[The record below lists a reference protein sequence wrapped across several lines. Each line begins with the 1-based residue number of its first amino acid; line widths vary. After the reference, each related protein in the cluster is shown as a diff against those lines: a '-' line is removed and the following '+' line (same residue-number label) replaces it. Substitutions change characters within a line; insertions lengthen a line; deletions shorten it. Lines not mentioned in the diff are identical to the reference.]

1 MPSSPVDLSR
11 SGARCVDHKVF
22 NLVFFVGR
30 PHNQTQILLAIIFNT
45 LFKEESATV
54 EVSAEFLKDSIRY
67 TYIPTYLHTCS
78 IMSGSAFLDLFLC
91 RDLTIFSV
99 ASEARTWLPG
109 LEQVLQA
116 HNDLPDKVVECPV
129 YSV

>member
-1 MPSSPVDLSR
+1 MPSSPVGLSR

-30 PHNQTQILLAIIFNT
+30 PHNQTQILLAIIFNDNT

-67 TYIPTYLHTCS
+67 TYLPTYDAVS
-78 IMSGSAFLDLFLC
+78 DLM
-91 RDLTIFSV
+91 
-99 ASEARTWLPG
+99 
-109 LEQVLQA
+109 
-116 HNDLPDKVVECPV
+116 HN
-129 YSV
+129 